1 MAGHV
6 NRGDTALTHLLGRVL
21 QGDRVIE
28 VDGVEQALNDRVV
41 VVNGRTQGC
50 VDRGPSGAEQGIGCP
65 RSQLVVGGQRSARG
79 LGVVEAEGG
88 GQREGVV
95 GLAEDRLA
103 GGNHHGQRVHGVT
116 RDGHGGHA
124 GGGREHRVHV
134 LGQLGLV
141 DDGDRAVFTG
151 DNQREDKLAHRVLLG
166 TTRVA
171 IPRGVQVDNH
181 VHAGL
186 GRNQGDALLIKDGSR
201 VGHEVTGPRD
211 EGDLTQPFL
220 AGGGQLAVAQAR
232 SDRGCH
238 HAGVGQAR
246 SGGGLEA
253 TQEGGN
259 GFVDAVDASHGDG
272 AGDDTDL
279 VGAVAL
285 VLRLPQAVLAPPA
298 DEVVVQD
305 RDEGHRLGVGAAQ
318 GREPRGVDGGDVGG
332 RGVRVGGQQTV
343 GGGVCVG
350 DVFDGREECLD
361 LAVVHGGQARLD
373 ALEQVVVADLPRG
386 INPRVGQL
394 GEAAHPGLVGH
405 VFEVT
410 EVGLG
415 RVGENFND
423 FVLAGAHLGTVG
435 ADLGDD
441 ASGSGCGVGDF
452 VHVGAQVGQTGRHAA
467 AGHTLADPTAEFV
480 VIGHARGGDEEF
492 LDGFGGVCFLRGH
505 RSSAHEDAI
514 DGHRRASVADRP
526 VAGQEISGA
535 LGGADAA
542 AHGQDDV
549 GLGTQLGVGGQ
560 QKVGQVLPGVVA
572 AGVAVFD
579 LDDDLDRVGF
589 AGDRDDFA
597 DLVDRAGLEGHV
609 GEAVGAQLLNESQG
623 FVLLGDT
630 RGDDDTVDGG
640 TGRARTRHDARLAEL
655 EVPQVAVQE
664 HGVELGGVAGAQLG
678 AQAREVLVVD
688 LFGDLAAARH
698 LSPEAGV
705 RGCRDDL
712 GVHGRGGHAGQQ
724 DGGATGQA
732 RESGVNDGLAVG
744 KGDEAG
750 AQV

>member
-1 MAGHV
+1 M
-6 NRGDTALTHLLGRVL
+6 
-21 QGDRVIE
+21 
-28 VDGVEQALNDRVV
+28 
-41 VVNGRTQGC
+41 
-50 VDRGPSGAEQGIGCP
+50 
-65 RSQLVVGGQRSARG
+65 
-79 LGVVEAEGG
+79 
-88 GQREGVV
+88 
-95 GLAEDRLA
+95 
-103 GGNHHGQRVHGVT
+103 
-116 RDGHGGHA
+116 
-124 GGGREHRVHV
+124 
-134 LGQLGLV
+134 
-141 DDGDRAVFTG
+141 
-151 DNQREDKLAHRVLLG
+151 
-166 TTRVA
+166 
-171 IPRGVQVDNH
+171 
-181 VHAGL
+181 
-186 GRNQGDALLIKDGSR
+186 
-201 VGHEVTGPRD
+201 
-211 EGDLTQPFL
+211 
-220 AGGGQLAVAQAR
+220 
-232 SDRGCH
+232 
-238 HAGVGQAR
+238 
-246 SGGGLEA
+246 
-253 TQEGGN
+253 
-259 GFVDAVDASHGDG
+259 
-272 AGDDTDL
+272 
-279 VGAVAL
+279 
-285 VLRLPQAVLAPPA
+285 
-298 DEVVVQD
+298 
-305 RDEGHRLGVGAAQ
+305 
-318 GREPRGVDGGDVGG
+318 
-332 RGVRVGGQQTV
+332 
-343 GGGVCVG
+343 
-350 DVFDGREECLD
+350 
-361 LAVVHGGQARLD
+361 
-373 ALEQVVVADLPRG
+373 
-386 INPRVGQL
+386 
-394 GEAAHPGLVGH
+394 
-405 VFEVT
+405 
-410 EVGLG
+410 
-415 RVGENFND
+415 
-423 FVLAGAHLGTVG
+423 
-435 ADLGDD
+435 
-441 ASGSGCGVGDF
+441 
-452 VHVGAQVGQTGRHAA
+452 HVGAQVGQTRGHAA
-467 AGHTLADPTAEFV
+467 AGHTLADPAAEFV
-480 VIGHARGGDEEF
+480 VVGHARGGDEEF

-549 GLGTQLGVGGQ
+549 GLGAQLGVGGQ

-609 GEAVGAQLLNESQG
+609 GEAVGAQLLNERQG